1 MSINFFHIKNV
12 VMKKI
17 IFTMMLI
24 MFAIISNAQKADY
37 KVVFDFTSKDTINQQ
52 TLLREMSLIKQYNP
66 DAKVEAVIYGQGLNL
81 VTNGVSNRSEEIARL
96 SSQNGVSF
104 KVCELSMKRQNI
116 DKSQLLSGVGTVPD
130 GIYEIISK
138 QRDGWGYIKIAH

>member
-1 MSINFFHIKNV
+1 
-12 VMKKI
+12 MKKI

-96 SSQNGVSF
+96 SSQKGVSF

>member
-1 MSINFFHIKNV
+1 
-12 VMKKI
+12 MKKI
-17 IFTMMLI
+17 TLTLMLI
-24 MFAIISNAQKADY
+24 MFTIISNAQKADY

-66 DAKVEAVIYGQGLNL
+66 DAKLEAVIYGQGLSL
-81 VTNGVSNRSEEIARL
+81 VTNGVSNRAEEIARL
-96 SSQNGVSF
+96 SSQKDVSF

-138 QRDGWGYIKIAH
+138 QGDGWGYIKIAH

>member
-1 MSINFFHIKNV
+1 
-12 VMKKI
+12 MKKI
-17 IFTMMLI
+17 TLTLMLI

-66 DAKVEAVIYGQGLNL
+66 DAKLEAVIYGQGLNL

-96 SSQNGVSF
+96 SSQKGVSF

-138 QRDGWGYIKIAH
+138 QGNGWGYIKIAH

>member
-1 MSINFFHIKNV
+1 
-12 VMKKI
+12 MKKI
-17 IFTMMLI
+17 TLTLMLI

-66 DAKVEAVIYGQGLNL
+66 DAKLEAVIYGQGLNL
-81 VTNGVSNRSEEIARL
+81 VTNGVSNRAEEIARL
-96 SSQNGVSF
+96 ASQKDVSF

-138 QRDGWGYIKIAH
+138 QGNGWGYIKIAH

>member
-1 MSINFFHIKNV
+1 
-12 VMKKI
+12 
-17 IFTMMLI
+17 

-138 QRDGWGYIKIAH
+138 QRDGWGYIKVAH